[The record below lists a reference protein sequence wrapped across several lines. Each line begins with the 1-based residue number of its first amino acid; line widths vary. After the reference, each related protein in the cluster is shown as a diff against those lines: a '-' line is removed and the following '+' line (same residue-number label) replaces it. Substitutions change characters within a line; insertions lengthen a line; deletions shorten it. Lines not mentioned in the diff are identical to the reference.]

1 MGKIYRAL
9 QRSGNVFSE
18 QEVSKRTFKTNA
30 LTSMEKKALRRAD
43 SHYEQKNAFRTL
55 SSQNLQIMPLKKIDS
70 RLRDLGLSKAQIS
83 LQTLKELN
91 ESVHRID
98 GFIAKPES
106 FLKQKFWHTVSPE
119 TDFKLNILPILLER
133 RMFVLETYDELV
145 DRMKNYDLRHLANG
159 IADANV
165 KSSIEK
171 ILNDLQKKDS
181 VLKKEYQKIEK
192 SRLNIY
198 EEQQKIPSMLEE
210 SGERRNKASNYSQ
223 SRDSLTTWIMGS
235 LLILIALSIVIAPFV
250 NISVPDILGSAFL
263 IILGFFFG
271 QGIGRLASFRETKK
285 IE

>member
-271 QGIGRLASFRETKK
+271 QGIGTLASFRETKK

>member
-145 DRMKNYDLRHLANG
+145 DRMKNYDLRRLING
-159 IADANV
+159 ISDKNI
-165 KSSIEK
+165 KSSMEK
-171 ILNDLQKKDS
+171 ILYDLQMKDS

-192 SRLNIY
+192 SRRDLY
-198 EEQQKIPSMLEE
+198 SEQQKFSAMPEGST
-210 SGERRNKASNYSQ
+210 ERRNKKSKYFPSEVPVITA
-223 SRDSLTTWIMGS
+223 IMGT
-235 LLILIALSIVIAPFV
+235 LLILIAFLIALTPFV
-250 NISVPDILGSAFL
+250 NILVPDILNSTFL

-271 QGIGRLASFRETKK
+271 QGIGRLTSVRETKK